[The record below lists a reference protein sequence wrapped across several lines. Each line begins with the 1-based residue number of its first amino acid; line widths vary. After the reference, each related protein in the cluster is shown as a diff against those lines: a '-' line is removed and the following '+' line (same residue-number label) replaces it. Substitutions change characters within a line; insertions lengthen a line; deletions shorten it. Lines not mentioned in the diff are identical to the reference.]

1 MKKSQAVLGLL
12 LLAGL
17 LLGAAAAPLLT
28 VTVADPLTGNR
39 TLSFSVGNVV
49 ALAVPTALVFGAG
62 ALALSLVRRTG
73 RLVVAG
79 AVTGLSLLLGW
90 RLGQAVT
97 NLAEAADEAVRTQEV
112 LTGTV
117 QEVTGP
123 HWGAALAGVVL
134 LLALGLSYS
143 VVRSRQSW
151 GGASS
156 GKYETNSV
164 SKKGDVANQNPAH
177 TPDLWAD
184 WDAISRGDDPSDK

>member
-1 MKKSQAVLGLL
+1 MKKSRAVLGLL

-17 LLGAAAAPLLT
+17 LLGAAAAPLLS
-28 VTVADPLTGNR
+28 VTVADPLTGTR
-39 TLSFSVGNVV
+39 SLSFSVGN
-49 ALAVPTALVFGAG
+49 ALALTVPTALVLGAG
-62 ALALSLVRRTG
+62 ALALSLVRQSG
-73 RLVVAG
+73 RLIVAG
-79 AVTGLSLLLGW
+79 AISGLSLLLGW
-90 RLGQAVT
+90 RLVRAVT
-97 NLAEAADEAVRTQEV
+97 DLNGTTAGVLRTQDV

-123 HWGAALAGVVL
+123 RWGAALAAVVL
-134 LLALGLSYS
+134 SLVMALSFA

-164 SKKGDVANQNPAH
+164 SKKGDVANQDPAQ

>member
-17 LLGAAAAPLLT
+17 LLGAAAAPLLS
-28 VTVADPLTGNR
+28 VTVADPLTGTR
-39 TLSFSVGNVV
+39 SLSFSVGN
-49 ALAVPTALVFGAG
+49 ALALTVPTALVLGAG
-62 ALALSLVRRTG
+62 ALALSLVRQSG
-73 RLVVAG
+73 RLIVAG
-79 AVTGLSLLLGW
+79 AISGLSLLLGW
-90 RLGQAVT
+90 RLVRAVT
-97 NLAEAADEAVRTQEV
+97 DLNGTTAGVLRTQDV

-164 SKKGDVANQNPAH
+164 SKKGDVANQDPAQ

>member
-1 MKKSQAVLGLL
+1 M
-12 LLAGL
+12 
-17 LLGAAAAPLLT
+17 
-28 VTVADPLTGNR
+28 ADPLTGDR

-156 GKYETNSV
+156 GKYETNTANQ
-164 SKKGDVANQNPAH
+164 KGDVANQNPGE